1 MADCTDC
8 IPQIPDPC
16 NGKKT
21 PTECI
26 LSLHAIP
33 SLGVTKNEQLDL
45 TLQKIGNLLQTMFTS
60 IEGYDPNEIQTL
72 KNNEGTLQWVTE

>member
-1 MADCTDC
+1 MSNCTDC

-26 LSLHAIP
+26 LSLDAIP
-33 SLGVTKNEQLDL
+33 SLGIAVNEPLNIS
-45 TLQKIGNLLQTMFTS
+45 LQKIGVLFQTIFTS
-60 IEGYDPNEIQTL
+60 IEGYDPEAVQTL
-72 KNNEGTLQWVTE
+72 QNDEGTLKWVSI

>member
-1 MADCTDC
+1 MSNCTDC

-26 LSLHAIP
+26 LSLQAVT
-33 SLGVTKNEQLDL
+33 SLGIAVNEPLNIS
-45 TLQKIGNLLQTMFTS
+45 LQKIGAMFQTVFTT